1 MHKSNK
7 KKWLTLAPSPTLL
20 LLRRTPTVLYGE
32 KRRPILTSEMLEALS
47 LFPSFNFKIVEGSS
61 DFPANGNKTRAAI
74 NWWSPLVGLGK
85 RCRWQVL
92 TAVSWKIKKN
102 HYFSSAV
109 IQHQLE
115 QKATSTFYVLF
126 RLLKTSP
133 VKDSIAYT
141 PVLGCNSRRMC
152 NLFTFL
158 FYIIII
164 FPFFFI
170 FQAFLGT
177 CKSGMSGTCVAISRN
192 CRLCLCAFFFLKC
205 AQRVL
210 LHLD

>member
-1 MHKSNK
+1 M
-7 KKWLTLAPSPTLL
+7 
-20 LLRRTPTVLYGE
+20 
-32 KRRPILTSEMLEALS
+32 
-47 LFPSFNFKIVEGSS
+47 
-61 DFPANGNKTRAAI
+61 
-74 NWWSPLVGLGK
+74 
-85 RCRWQVL
+85 
-92 TAVSWKIKKN
+92 SWKIKKN
-102 HYFSSAV
+102 NYFSSAV

-115 QKATSTFYVLF
+115 QKATSNFYVLF
-126 RLLKTSP
+126 RLLKTPP
-133 VKDSIAYT
+133 VKDNIAYT

-192 CRLCLCAFFFLKC
+192 CRLCLCAFFFEVRPASVVAPRLMCPIRPSPKMI
-205 AQRVL
+205 QRFFIIIIIIEKETWRAFSFYAERTTCTTTL
-210 LHLD
+210 QGQDSDLSFSTASHFKL